1 MHPTVPVHTHHAT
14 HTQPE
19 CAMPA
24 HVWQVTVLQSD
35 MRGFTAMSAIH
46 PPEVVLGI
54 LSDMFAKFDMLAS
67 HYGVHKVKT
76 IGDAYV
82 AIGGAFND
90 KLMEDKK
97 EAARRMVESSAAP
110 THQPANCP
118 PAHQLRTCPA
128 HHHWRACPRSSWASR
143 WWTWCAARRPRRMSM
158 WACASAYTR
167 VLSPVP

>member
-1 MHPTVPVHTHHAT
+1 
-14 HTQPE
+14 
-19 CAMPA
+19 MPA
-24 HVWQVTVLQSD
+24 RAWQVTVLQSD

-110 THQPANCP
+110 THQSANCP
-118 PAHQLRTCPA
+118 PAYQLRACPA

-143 WWTWCAARRPRRMSM
+143 WWTWCVARRPRRMSM
-158 WACASAYTR
+158 WAYASAYTR
-167 VLSPVP
+167 VLSPAP